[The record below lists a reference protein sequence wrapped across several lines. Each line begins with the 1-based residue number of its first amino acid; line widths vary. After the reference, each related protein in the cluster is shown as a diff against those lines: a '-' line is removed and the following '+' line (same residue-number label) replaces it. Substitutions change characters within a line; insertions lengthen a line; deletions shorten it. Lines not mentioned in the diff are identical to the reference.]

1 MKTAFITGANR
12 GIGFETAAKLGELGY
27 NVLIGCR
34 EAVKGAAAVEQLK
47 GRGLTHID
55 CVQLDVESDDSVKKA
70 AEVVKERFN
79 GKLDA
84 LINNAGMYFK
94 DTQNAMVN
102 LEAARRCYEVNVLG
116 TMRVTNHFLEL
127 VKQSP
132 AGRIVNVSSDRGSL
146 GLFKYD
152 LAESPSCT
160 SRAAVNMFTRNLAK
174 SLEGTP
180 IKVNAGHP
188 GWVKTDMGG
197 AEADL
202 EVSEGAETSV
212 YLATLPDDGPTGG
225 FFHKK
230 EALPW

>member
-1 MKTAFITGANR
+1 MKTALITGGNR
-12 GIGFETAAKLGELGY
+12 GIGLETAAQLERLGY
-27 NVLIGCR
+27 QVLIGSR
-34 EAVKGAAAVEQLK
+34 SRRAEKAAAQLQS
-47 GRGLTHID
+47 RGHKNVG

-84 LINNAGMYFK
+84 LINNAGVSAAV
-94 DTQNAMVN
+94 DPRSDEAN
-102 LEAARRCYEVNVLG
+102 LEATRRCYEVNVLG

-132 AGRIVNVSSDRGSL
+132 AGRIVNVSSIMGSL
-146 GLFKYD
+146 ELCSSD
-152 LAESPSCT
+152 LTKTAYCSSK
-160 SRAAVNMFTRNLAK
+160 AAVNMFTRNLAK

-197 AEADL
+197 AEAPL
-202 EVSEGAETSV
+202 GVEEGAETSV

-230 EALPW
+230 ERLAW